1 MVACLT
7 ESVRLHEVWRV
18 PFPASTVR
26 KERRKEEA
34 RLMCTPG
41 DHNTREAESGGSAF
55 KESLDSM
62 KPCL

>member
-1 MVACLT
+1 MVACLI
-7 ESVRLHEVWRV
+7 ESVHLHEVWRV
-18 PFPASTVR
+18 PFPASTMR
-26 KERRKEEA
+26 KEGRKEET

-41 DHNTREAESGGSAF
+41 DHNTREAESGDSEF